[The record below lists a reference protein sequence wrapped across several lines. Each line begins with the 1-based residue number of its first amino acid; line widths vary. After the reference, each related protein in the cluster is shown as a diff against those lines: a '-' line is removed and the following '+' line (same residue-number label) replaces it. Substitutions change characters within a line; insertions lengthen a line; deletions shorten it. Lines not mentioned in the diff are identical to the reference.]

1 MIIERQDNGSLLIS
15 DTVGNDWIKKV
26 YYFYSKK
33 EAIKLFREYRREV
46 KKKKSHKE
54 GRYSNDRQTKKLVDK
69 LVSRNFCL
77 KQQQLLDNGYI
88 FRQVKLTKEGKR
100 T

>member
-46 KKKKSHKE
+46 KNEKTKTFISLPVKENIIDIPKLKQPKVKNEKKS
-54 GRYSNDRQTKKLVDK
+54 
-69 LVSRNFCL
+69 
-77 KQQQLLDNGYI
+77 
-88 FRQVKLTKEGKR
+88 
-100 T
+100 